1 MSSKEN
7 AKSMSF
13 WYVSD
18 PRVEGYFLMDT
29 PWPSFILTVLYIYF
43 VKYGGPQYMENRKP
57 YDLRSV
63 LLVYNFSMVALSA
76 YCFCEVGV
84 K

>member
-1 MSSKEN
+1 
-7 AKSMSF
+7 
-13 WYVSD
+13 
-18 PRVEGYFLMDT
+18 MDT

-57 YDLRSV
+57 YELRSI

-76 YCFCEVGV
+76 YCFFEVGNWV
-84 K
+84 KEFILFIISLQYRKDNCTLSFSQR

>member
-1 MSSKEN
+1 
-7 AKSMSF
+7 
-13 WYVSD
+13 
-18 PRVEGYFLMDT
+18 MDT

-57 YDLRSV
+57 YELRSI

-76 YCFCEVGV
+76 YCFFEVGNWV
-84 K
+84 KELKLYKNEKF